1 MQFKKLAAT
10 RLGLVITIP
19 FGRVCMVLHIWFIR
33 TDGMQ
38 VIGAENVRLSYGMN
52 FSDLR
57 DFRLT
62 NDY

>member
-1 MQFKKLAAT
+1 
-10 RLGLVITIP
+10 
-19 FGRVCMVLHIWFIR
+19 MVLHIWFIR

-38 VIGAENVRLSYGMN
+38 VIGAENVRLSYWMN